1 MARQP
6 GASAQAFRDE
16 HGGTALHRAAVNGF
30 ALCAKEILRVE
41 PTVVDV
47 TDTTAG
53 NAALHYACAYG
64 HNAVVDVLLRLHAR
78 VDTPN
83 AKGNTP
89 LHLAAM
95 EGRTMCAQLLL
106 DAGANADMK
115 NRQFAAPLR
124 LADRFGK
131 VDVAEVLRRH
141 RHQKSQSKKRT

>member
-1 MARQP
+1 MAAVRGCLAR
-6 GASAQAFRDE
+6 GASAQVFRDK

-47 TDTTAG
+47 TDTAAG

-64 HNAVVDVLLRLHAR
+64 HDAVVDVLLRLHAR
-78 VDTPN
+78 VDPRN
-83 AKGNTP
+83 ANGNTP

-95 EGRTMCAQLLL
+95 EGRTTCAQLLL
-106 DAGANADMK
+106 NAGANAGLK

-131 VDVAEVLRRH
+131 AGVAEVLRRH
-141 RHQKSQSKKRT
+141 QKAPSK